1 MKGMIMKIYVVEA
14 RIVQG
19 GEETD
24 AWTEGFYISKVK
36 AETRAAELKARHSN
50 AYHYEVSEVE
60 VIE

>member
-1 MKGMIMKIYVVEA
+1 MKIYVVEA

-24 AWTEGFYISKVK
+24 AWAEGFYARKKK
-36 AETRAAELKARHSN
+36 AEAYVAELKTRHSQ

-60 VIE
+60 VIK